1 MKKNNTYL
9 GKSLGKVSAVLL
21 ILAFVGIN
29 FYKTEKEGG
38 PQEQLFAE
46 RNKEQIA
53 ERKFENQIAPKQ
65 NIEKLKFAYTGKW
78 EKNETAQSAQAG
90 GHAFTSPPNTR
101 GNVQA
106 VAAKKA
112 TDKKKAKKLAE
123 KKKKKSKVA
132 KKSSKK
138 RSHFDNDSSDSYNDS
153 YVANNYYTQPKPQE
167 RTPSE
172 EEEEKKQLT
181 PQELFAQVTQKNSL
195 TPIVE
200 ALNKGTATEATYYIV
215 AEMLI
220 TAEDS
225 KLNILGFKALAL
237 YPSAKNL
244 ETYAKHI
251 NDTSGE
257 VRTAAEETLKTYKQT
272 VHLSMLNGTLK
283 SSNNELKIL
292 SANLIKDITTAILQA
307 QSGEQA
313 AYTEEHLNRFRILLA
328 VSLNV
333 IETALESDLD
343 GSVIASFNTARNT
356 LLQFLG

>member
-1 MKKNNTYL
+1 MKKNNAYL
-9 GKSLGKVSAVLL
+9 GKSLGKVSAVML

-46 RNKEQIA
+46 RNKKQIA
-53 ERKFENQIAPKQ
+53 ERKLENQIAPKQ

-78 EKNETAQSAQAG
+78 EKNEATQSAQAG
-90 GHAFTSPPNTR
+90 GHAFTNPPNTR

-112 TDKKKAKKLAE
+112 AD
-123 KKKKKSKVA
+123 KKKKKNKIA

-172 EEEEKKQLT
+172 EEEEEKKQLT

-200 ALNKGTATEATYYIV
+200 ALSKGTATEATYYIV

-220 TAEDS
+220 TSEDS

-283 SSNNELKIL
+283 SLNNELKIL

-313 AYTEEHLNRFRILLA
+313 AYTEEQLNRFKKLLE

-356 LLQFLG
+356 LLEFLG